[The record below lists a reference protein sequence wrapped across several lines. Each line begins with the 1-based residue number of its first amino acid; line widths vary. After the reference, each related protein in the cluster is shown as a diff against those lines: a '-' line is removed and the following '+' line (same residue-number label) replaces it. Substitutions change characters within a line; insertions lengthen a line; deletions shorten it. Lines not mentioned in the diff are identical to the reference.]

1 MESSYMA
8 GTVAAAQQKATIMST
23 QPIPVDTLLELA
35 QDALDGSGIPP
46 EDAAEI
52 AKVLVT
58 ADMFGIHTHGVQR
71 IPQYLDRVSVGGINI
86 RPNIEVKRVAP
97 ALALVNGDNGIGPLV
112 GSRALSAALEGARAA
127 GIGAAFV
134 RNSNHFGPVMPYLH
148 EAAREGFAA
157 IIASNATTT
166 IAPWGGKET
175 KVGNNPLGWGVP
187 MPGGDPI
194 MLDVALSVVA
204 RAKIRAAAAA
214 GQSIPDTWATD
225 AEGRPTTD
233 PSLALAGFLQP
244 IAGHKGYGLS
254 VMVDLFAGVLSGAS
268 YLDRISSWSVNPERP
283 QDLGHFFIVLDT
295 KVLGS
300 RDELTERIEDFR
312 SRLLATPA
320 ADPASPVRLPG
331 QSEMSN
337 FHRQATEGI
346 DIEVADLSL
355 LQKLRGVSA

>member
-1 MESSYMA
+1 MP
-8 GTVAAAQQKATIMST
+8 TH
-23 QPIPVDTLLELA
+23 PIPADALSRLA
-35 QDALDGSGIPP
+35 QDALEGAGAPP
-46 EDAAEI
+46 LDAAEI

-58 ADMFGIHTHGVQR
+58 ADLFGIHTHGVQR
-71 IPQYLDRVSVGGINI
+71 ISQYLNRVKIGGVNI
-86 RPNIEVKRVAP
+86 RAHVDVRRVAP
-97 ALALVNGDNGIGPLV
+97 ALALVDGDNGIGPLV
-112 GSRALSAALEGARAA
+112 GSRALAAALEGARAA

-148 EAAREGFAA
+148 TAASEGFAA

-187 MPGGDPI
+187 SPEGDPI

-214 GQSIPDTWATD
+214 SQSIPDTWATD
-225 AEGRPTTD
+225 ADGHPTTD
-233 PSLALAGFLQP
+233 PSAALAGFLQP

-268 YLDRISSWSVNPERP
+268 YLDRISSWSANPERP

-295 KVLGS
+295 KVLGP
-300 RDELTERIEDFR
+300 REEMAERVADFR

-331 QSEMSN
+331 QSEMAN
-337 FHRQATEGI
+337 YHRQSAEGI
-346 DIEVADLSL
+346 DIEAADLEL
-355 LQKLRGVSA
+355 LRKLSGVTA

>member
-1 MESSYMA
+1 MPLQTIAAPILLRLATEALVSA
-8 GTVAAAQQKATIMST
+8 GASPA
-23 QPIPVDTLLELA
+23 
-35 QDALDGSGIPP
+35 
-46 EDAAEI
+46 DAADI
-52 AKVLVT
+52 ANVLVT
-58 ADMFGIHTHGVQR
+58 ADLFGIHTHGVQR
-71 IPQYLDRVSVGGINI
+71 ISQYLDRVKVGGVNIHPDINV
-86 RPNIEVKRVAP
+86 NRVAP
-97 ALALVNGDNGIGPLV
+97 ALSLIDGDNGIGPLV
-112 GSRALSAALEGARAA
+112 GSRALTAALEGARSA
-127 GIGAAFV
+127 GIGAVFV

-148 EAAREGFAA
+148 AAASEGFAA

-187 MPGGDPI
+187 TPGGDPI
-194 MLDVALSVVA
+194 MLDMALSVVA

-225 AEGRPTTD
+225 AAGRPTTD
-233 PSLALAGFLQP
+233 PASALAGFLQP

-295 KVLGS
+295 KVLAP
-300 RDELTERIEDFR
+300 RDELAGRITDFR

-331 QSEMSN
+331 QSEMAN
-337 FHRQATEGI
+337 FHRQSKDGI
-346 DIEVADLSL
+346 DIETADIELLHKLSS
-355 LQKLRGVSA
+355 VSA